1 MGRWGYRLFE
11 EDVDLDLACSLLE
24 DLGFKTKKWTYRPAQ
39 TVNQT
44 DMMAPPECHALYS
57 TKEYAQKLRDEIIPY
72 VRAKLD
78 ANNLG
83 ERLIAKSKTQEG
95 KLDWER
101 YTSGEYKTIILG
113 ALLMRVGAKIKDED
127 LQHLRDLVPQVP
139 CAPGTIWSLEDVGF
153 RSPGKA
159 QFLAALDAYEQG
171 KPRDFQELSC
181 FQCGKIESEIGS
193 KPLQCNRCKR
203 GWYCNK
209 DCQKKHWKAH
219 KPVCIPPEQR
229 RSLNV

>member
-1 MGRWGYRLFE
+1 
-11 EDVDLDLACSLLE
+11 
-24 DLGFKTKKWTYRPAQ
+24 
-39 TVNQT
+39 
-44 DMMAPPECHALYS
+44 MASPECHAFYS
-57 TKEYAQKLRDEIIPY
+57 TEEYAQKLQDEIIPY

-139 CAPGTIWSLEDVGF
+139 CAPGTIWNLEDVGF

-171 KPRDFQELSC
+171 KPRDFQEL
-181 FQCGKIESEIGS
+181 
-193 KPLQCNRCKR
+193 R
-203 GWYCNK
+203 
-209 DCQKKHWKAH
+209 
-219 KPVCIPPEQR
+219 
-229 RSLNV
+229 